1 MYDASLMQL
10 QNRRYME
17 EEEEEEQCRPER
29 RQALRP
35 LRLLTTWATVGF
47 PQGVRTDEKRA

>member
-10 QNRRYME
+10 QNRRYM